1 MADAAITHGMETGY
15 EPSLFATYSNKIG
28 MWLFLLSDS
37 LTFGALLFA
46 YSYSRISTPGW
57 PTPFH
62 SGSIINAT
70 IMTGFLLTSSLTMV
84 LGVAA
89 AAHGKMNAA
98 RGWLLATMALGAGFV
113 ILHAWEWTGLIHE
126 GMRLPIFPAP
136 AGAESGGELA
146 QVRQTV
152 PQFAGTFF
160 TLTGMH
166 MLHVTLGVIYLGVI
180 ALRKKFLPI
189 LVVLWAIAAG
199 VTWSA
204 HNLVFFYG
212 SFVLLVA
219 AVIAAVILFLKPKVY
234 DAVDVEVSG
243 LYWHFVDL
251 VWMFIFPLVYL
262 MSTRI
267 T

>member
-1 MADAAITHGMETGY
+1 MTTATNVPVSFHGEVY
-15 EPSLFATYSNKIG
+15 EPSLFRTYSKKIG

-46 YSYSRISTPGW
+46 YSYGRLSIPMW

-62 SGSIINAT
+62 KESIIRAS
-70 IMTGFLLTSSLTMV
+70 IMTFFLLTSSLTMV

-89 AAHGKMNAA
+89 ASRNDRKWTTW
-98 RGWLLATMALGAGFV
+98 WLLATMLCGTGFV
-113 ILHAWEWTGLIHE
+113 VLHGWEWHGLIQE
-126 GMRLPIFPAP
+126 GLRLAP
-136 AGAESGGELA
+136 FAGAPGGEA
-146 QVRQTV
+146 GSEFSQITRQV

-166 MLHVTLGVIYLGVI
+166 MLHVTIGIIYLGVV

-189 LVVLWAIAAG
+189 LVGLWLVAWLATPA
-199 VTWSA
+199 WSPFHYGA
-204 HNLVFFYG
+204 H
-212 SFVLLVA
+212 VLLVA
-219 AVIAAVILFLKPKVY
+219 AVVCAAILFLKPRDY
-234 DAVDVEVSG
+234 NDHDVEVAG

-262 MSTRI
+262 MSTKI
-267 T
+267 L